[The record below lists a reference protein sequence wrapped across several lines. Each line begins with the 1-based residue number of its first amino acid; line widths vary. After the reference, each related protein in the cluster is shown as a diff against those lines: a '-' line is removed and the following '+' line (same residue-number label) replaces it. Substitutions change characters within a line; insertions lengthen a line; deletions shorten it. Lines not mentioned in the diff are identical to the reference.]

1 MLNQETLD
9 KLYAAVEKPARY
21 LGGEWNEI
29 VKDEAALRFAMC
41 FPDVYEIG
49 MSHLGSR
56 ILYHV
61 LNEQPEIACER
72 VYAPWTDME
81 QQLRAEKLPVFSLET
96 KRGLRE
102 FDVVGF
108 SLLYEMCYTNILTML
123 DLSGIPF
130 RAADRGEDMPLIVC
144 GGPCCCNPEPIA
156 PFMDA
161 IMVGD
166 GEEVIVE
173 LAKTVEHAK
182 EAGEDRKTLLLHVP
196 RSLQAQRSP
205 LRRRPP

>member
-123 DLSGIPF
+123 ELSRIPF
-130 RAADRGEDMPLIVC
+130 LAKERGEDMPLILA
-144 GGPCCCNPEPIA
+144 GGPCAEIGRA
-156 PFMDA
+156 
-161 IMVGD
+161 
-166 GEEVIVE
+166 
-173 LAKTVEHAK
+173 
-182 EAGEDRKTLLLHVP
+182 HV
-196 RSLQAQRSP
+196 
-205 LRRRPP
+205 